1 MTSTLFYY
9 WTVPICV
16 FILYILASLELLAEE
31 IENPF
36 GTDPNDLPV
45 DDICDNIKKNIQ
57 EKNKAKELIQVEFDK
72 KISKQKLENISG
84 VSRAKSIG
92 ETSWLIESSSTVD
105 LRSSVAKFAAKNE
118 LLILTLKKEEDKLE
132 DIFKKLTN

>member
-1 MTSTLFYY
+1 MREGPRKVATNRIRDHYCGAPWRGQKCET
-9 WTVPICV
+9 
-16 FILYILASLELLAEE
+16 ADQKQLLQHFE
-31 IENPF
+31 
-36 GTDPNDLPV
+36 
-45 DDICDNIKKNIQ
+45 K